1 MFSTRKHIIINLSSP
16 TYRFDRGCW
25 HYFTFL
31 SLSIPFSCLVFAILN
46 LWYSSWLN
54 FISSIEESQPSQSS
68 HLVATF
74 WLDWMAQL
82 LGRLKHF
89 STRLKRASNFYILA
103 ASLSF
108 IQRLAAIL
116 STKFQRAPSFI
127 LVQKQSS
134 VTELGKSETFYCACS
149 FSVLFLL
156 FYELLLLIASKN

>member
-1 MFSTRKHIIINLSSP
+1 MFSTRKHIIINLSSS

-25 HYFTFL
+25 HYFAFL

-82 LGRLKHF
+82 LAHLKHF
-89 STRLKRASNFYILA
+89 PPVWNEQVPFISSQPLYLSFKDWPQFCQLSFKEPHLLYWFKSKVQSWSSESQKHFIVLA
-103 ASLSF
+103 AF
-108 IQRLAAIL
+108 
-116 STKFQRAPSFI
+116 
-127 LVQKQSS
+127 QSS
-134 VTELGKSETFYCACS
+134 FFYFTNFCS
-149 FSVLFLL
+149 
-156 FYELLLLIASKN
+156 